1 MAAKLPTGCATSTS
15 IPFNTISIMATEKSI
30 PTGTLRDYTQID
42 LALKGDQ
49 QAYRALFKRYW
60 KPLFFKL
67 NKLIPDKEEARDIT
81 MEAFSKVF
89 DNLYRFRKDYNFNT
103 WLYRVAI
110 NQSLDHLR
118 RKRLPTTPLS
128 TLEVEDTYEFFVW
141 GNDQAWGSRNPE
153 EQIIQ
158 WQESIAIQ
166 GQLHA
171 LPPMLREVARMR
183 FADAYSYEQIATAL
197 GLPMGTVKARIHR
210 ARQLLR
216 EALEPWRQYA

>member
-1 MAAKLPTGCATSTS
+1 MSTVK
-15 IPFNTISIMATEKSI
+15 NISYQ
-30 PTGTLRDYTQID
+30 TLRDFTQVD
-42 LALKGDQ
+42 LALAGNQ

-60 KPLFFKL
+60 KQLFFTV
-67 NKLIPDKEEARDIT
+67 NKMIPDKEEARDIT
-81 MEAFSKVF
+81 MEAFSKAF
-89 DNLYRFRKDYNFNT
+89 GNLHRFRKEFGFNT

-110 NQSLDHLR
+110 NHSLDHLR

-128 TLEVEDTYEFFVW
+128 TFAVEDTYDFFTW
-141 GNDQAWGSRNPE
+141 GNDQDWGNKNPE

-158 WQESIAIQ
+158 WQKSIAIH

-171 LPPMLREVARMR
+171 LPPLLRDIARMR
-183 FADAYSYEQIATAL
+183 FADAYSYGEIATAL

-210 ARQLLR
+210 ARHLLR

>member
-1 MAAKLPTGCATSTS
+1 
-15 IPFNTISIMATEKSI
+15 MATVKSI
-30 PTGTLRDYTQID
+30 STGALCDYTQID
-42 LALKGDQ
+42 LALTGDQ

-60 KPLFFKL
+60 KRLFFTV

-81 MEAFSKVF
+81 MEAFSKAF
-89 DNLYRFRKDYNFNT
+89 DNLHRFQKEYNFNT

-110 NQSLDHLR
+110 NHSLDHLR

-128 TLEVEDTYEFFVW
+128 TFEGEDIYDFFVW
-141 GNDQAWGSRNPE
+141 GNDRDWGNKNPE
-153 EQIIQ
+153 ELIIQ
-158 WQESIAIQ
+158 WQKSIAIQ

-171 LPPMLREVARMR
+171 LPPLLREIARMR
-183 FADAYSYEQIATAL
+183 FADAYSYGEIATAL

-216 EALEPWRQYA
+216 EALESWRQYA